1 MKVYTSKHELINLQ
15 DSPLASGGEGEI
27 RAVISAPERFTNVC
41 AKLYYQQGRTEQQ
54 KQKIKYMASNPPR
67 EVTGEGFMIGW
78 PLDYITDSNRQ
89 FLGFLMPLAF
99 SDSIQLINLTSTRL
113 PKTLSSDWYYRYDRG
128 NGVSA
133 LLSRLKLINNI
144 SIPVY
149 LLHATKKY
157 VMKDFKP
164 ENVLV
169 TATGKISMVDMDSIQ
184 IVDNENLLFPGNAAT
199 PNYIPPEYYTKGIGK
214 SPTDILSK
222 SWDEFA
228 IGIVFYQLL
237 FGLHPYVVT
246 PSNISDDSS
255 NDISQHI
262 SENLFPFGHNASKIA
277 SYPPL
282 HDKFKILPDNLQSLF
297 LRAFSGAAS
306 NRPSA
311 SVWGKTVHD
320 IILAAPKPAPP
331 TIGGPQSSPKGTGN
345 KAPKPNQ
352 PKPRQP
358 KPSTTSN
365 PSSPSK
371 STTSPTPPPVGASST
386 SWVVTLLIIIGVALA
401 ALVILPNL

>member
-1 MKVYTSKHELINLQ
+1 MKVYTSKHEIVNLQ

-27 RAVISAPERFTNVC
+27 RGVISAPERFKDVC
-41 AKLYYQQGRTEQQ
+41 AKIYYQQGRTEQQ
-54 KQKIKYMASNPPR
+54 KQKIKYMALNPPK

-78 PLDYITDSNRQ
+78 PLDYITDANRN

-99 SDSIQLINLTSTRL
+99 SDSIQLINLTSTKL
-113 PKTLSSDWYYRYDRG
+113 PKTLGSDWYYRYDRG

-184 IVDNENLLFPGNAAT
+184 IVDDGKLLFPGNAAT
-199 PNYIPPEYYTKGIGK
+199 PNYIPPEYYTKNVGRT
-214 SPTDILSK
+214 STDVLNK

-246 PSNISDDSS
+246 PSQNADDSC

-262 SENLFPFGHNASKIA
+262 SENLFPFGRNANKIA

-282 HDKFKILPDNLQSLF
+282 HDKFKILPDNLQGLF
-297 LRAFSGAAS
+297 LRAFSNAAS

-311 SVWGKTVHD
+311 AIWGKTVHD
-320 IILAAPKPAPP
+320 IVIAAPKPAPP
-331 TIGGPQSSPKGTGN
+331 TIGGPTAKPTNTGAKGPKSGPSKSPS
-345 KAPKPNQ
+345 PSKPST
-352 PKPRQP
+352 QP
-358 KPSTTSN
+358 KPST
-365 PSSPSK
+365 PSK
-371 STTSPTPPPVGASST
+371 TPSPTPEPKPT
-386 SWVVTLLIIIGVALA
+386 NSWGIALIVIIGVALL
-401 ALVILPNL
+401 ALLIAMNS

>member
-1 MKVYTSKHELINLQ
+1 MKVYTSKHELVNIQ

-27 RAVISAPERFTNVC
+27 REVISAPERFKNVC
-41 AKLYYQQGRTEQQ
+41 AKIYYQQGRTELQ
-54 KQKIKYMASNPPR
+54 KQKIKYMAENPPK

-78 PLDYITDSNRQ
+78 PLDYITDANRQ

-99 SDSIQLINLTSTRL
+99 GNSIQLINLTSTRL
-113 PKTLSSDWYYRYDRG
+113 PKTLGSEWYYRYDRG

-184 IVDNENLLFPGNAAT
+184 IVDDGKLLFPGNAAT
-199 PNYIPPEYYTKGIGK
+199 PNYIPPEYYTKGVGR
-214 SPTDILSK
+214 SSSDILNK

-246 PSNISDDSS
+246 PSNITDDSS

-262 SENLFPFGHNASKIA
+262 SENLFPFGNNASKIA

-282 HDKFKILPDNLQSLF
+282 HDKFKILPDNLQALF
-297 LRAFSGAAS
+297 TRAFSNAAS

-311 SVWGKTVHD
+311 SMWGRTVHE

-331 TIGGPQSSPKGTGN
+331 TISGPQVPVNNVGKGASTSQGPKKSPS
-345 KAPKPNQ
+345 
-352 PKPRQP
+352 QP
-358 KPSTTSN
+358 KPSTPTQS
-365 PSSPSK
+365 PSSSSSAPNPPGSK
-371 STTSPTPPPVGASST
+371 NT
-386 SWVVTLLIIIGVALA
+386 SWILTVVLIATVAFI
-401 ALVILPNL
+401 ALMVAMNY

>member
-1 MKVYTSKHELINLQ
+1 MKVYTSNYELVNIQ

-27 RAVISAPERFTNVC
+27 RTVISAPERFKSVC
-41 AKLYYQQGRTEQQ
+41 AKIYFPQGRTEQQ
-54 KQKIKYMASNPPR
+54 KQKIKYMATNPPK

-78 PLDYITDSNRQ
+78 PLDYLTDANQQ

-99 SDSIQLINLTSTRL
+99 GDSIQLINLTSTRL
-113 PKTLSSDWYYRYDRG
+113 PKSLGSEWYYRYDRG

-149 LLHATKKY
+149 LLHATKRY

-184 IVDNENLLFPGNAAT
+184 IVDNGELLFPGNAAT
-199 PNYIPPEYYTKGIGK
+199 PNYIPPEYYTKNVGR
-214 SPTDILSK
+214 SATDILNK

-246 PSNISDDSS
+246 PSNIMDDSS

-262 SENLFPFGHNASKIA
+262 SENLFPFGNNASKIA

-282 HDKFKILPDNLQSLF
+282 HDKFRILPDNLQALF
-297 LRAFSGAAS
+297 TRAFSNAAS

-311 SVWGKTVHD
+311 SMWGRTVHE
-320 IILAAPKPAPP
+320 IILSAPKPAPP
-331 TIGGPQSSPKGTGN
+331 TISGPQVPVNNAGKGTSTSQG
-345 KAPKPNQ
+345 PKKSPS
-352 PKPRQP
+352 QP
-358 KPSTTSN
+358 KPSTPTQS
-365 PSSPSK
+365 PSSSSSAPNPPGSK
-371 STTSPTPPPVGASST
+371 NT
-386 SWVVTLLIIIGVALA
+386 SWILTVVLIATVAFI
-401 ALVILPNL
+401 ALMVAMNY

>member
-1 MKVYTSKHELINLQ
+1 MKVYSSKYELINIQ

-27 RAVISAPERFTNVC
+27 REVISAPERFKNVC
-41 AKLYYQQGRTEQQ
+41 AKLYYQQGRTDQQ
-54 KQKIKYMASNPPR
+54 KQKIKYMTENPPK
-67 EVTGEGFMIGW
+67 EVIGEGFMIGW
-78 PLDYITDSNRQ
+78 PLDYITDAKRQ

-99 SDSIQLINLTSTRL
+99 GESIQLINLTSTRL
-113 PKTLSSDWYYRYDRG
+113 PKTLGSEWYYRYDRG

-184 IVDNENLLFPGNAAT
+184 IVDDGKLLFPGNAAT
-199 PNYIPPEYYTKGIGK
+199 PNYIPPEYYTKGVGR
-214 SPTDILSK
+214 SSSDILNK

-246 PSNISDDSS
+246 PSNITDDSS

-262 SENLFPFGHNASKIA
+262 SENLFPFGNNASKIA

-282 HDKFKILPDNLQSLF
+282 HDKFKILPDNLQALF
-297 LRAFSGAAS
+297 TRAFSNAAS

-311 SVWGKTVHD
+311 SLWGRTVHD

-331 TIGGPQSSPKGTGN
+331 TISGPQIPANNTGKGTSTNPGP
-345 KAPKPNQ
+345 KKSPLKPKPFT
-352 PKPRQP
+352 
-358 KPSTTSN
+358 PSHG
-365 PSSPSK
+365 SSSSSIGSK
-371 STTSPTPPPVGASST
+371 SVGAKNA
-386 SWVVTLLIIIGVALA
+386 SWIVALVLIVVVFI
-401 ALVILPNL
+401 ALMLSSY